1 MKGELSIFSYLET
14 KRLAHLAFKTWFTR
28 RQRFSTRFFRRYSIQ
43 TAEVNRDEKESRKKV
58 FAADKV
64 VTECNYEQDELDRR
78 ILFEMI
84 GERLHEDDFPEETSE
99 SEEFDDTGIDN
110 SSSADGLD
118 IGDTDREQALL
129 PTVNASVNFQDDDD
143 K

>member
-1 MKGELSIFSYLET
+1 MLKMKGELSMFSYLET
-14 KRLAHLAFKTWFTR
+14 KRLTHLAFKTWFKR

-64 VTECNYEQDELDRR
+64 DAECNYEQDELDRR

-84 GERLHEDDFPEETSE
+84 GERLHEDDFPEDTSE
-99 SEEFDDTGIDN
+99 SEDLTILVMTTLRQQM
-110 SSSADGLD
+110 A
-118 IGDTDREQALL
+118 
-129 PTVNASVNFQDDDD
+129 
-143 K
+143 